1 MKRLFIT
8 VIACWLTAVVMAVS
22 VNDVTGVFRGNLN
35 IGGTPYSN
43 KEVYILPGT
52 ENNTITFVLPDFK
65 YNNAPLGD
73 IVLVNIPMSASG
85 QLTLENRQL
94 YIRAIHERAVID
106 VINGLVDG
114 NTTYNSIV
122 SAGSAQVL
130 LSIQAPSVAEP
141 ILVLFNGNKMT
152 DKNYAITNGGFEG
165 NWSNNEVNG
174 WHSFASATGS
184 LSSMVTAS
192 QFKQSSNV
200 RPGATGHSGLM
211 TSSMTAGV
219 KANGNCTNGQI
230 NAGSM
235 TPDDASGNY
244 NFSDPSNNSY
254 NTPFAGQPDSI
265 VFWTRYV
272 PADRNP
278 SNSVNKARMH
288 TVVTT
293 NARYQDPEAKDYSAV
308 KIADAAI
315 NYSTDAGMSWQR
327 KSVAFNYT
335 GVDVSKT
342 AYVLITFTSNMTPGG
357 GSTYS
362 TGSLFNKTYYY
373 DSVYIDDVE
382 MIYNHALSSLTLD
395 GAAVSFTNGQA
406 VSSRVFSDSQY
417 TIAANTNG
425 KASKSFIG
433 YDADN
438 NRVHVYVVADNYSQ
452 AGAYSLYTLQMATP
466 VLDTEY
472 AYSAST
478 CDNEPYS
485 DELFQNLTQAGVYT
499 KTIPNT
505 QGGDSL
511 ITLTLTILPTY
522 STATVDSILMDENYT
537 WQGREY
543 RNLAP
548 GMYPDTLTLKTVAGC
563 DSLFTLMLK
572 VKPIAYQ
579 FSDSATA
586 CLNEETTWHGKALP
600 TGETGIYRVYDS
612 LQTAY
617 GTDSIYELKLTVL
630 PTYLFSETRYVNEA
644 DLVWRG
650 KTIQGLPQA
659 QDPYMI
665 YDSLVAVN
673 GCDSVYMLRLFVSD
687 LPVTYGFY
695 EAAICQGEFVK
706 YEGVKYTEAFE
717 GDIHVSAPNV
727 YGGDS
732 IVHLT
737 VVILPTYTIDEYQ
750 TITVGDD
757 ITWEGWNLSTM
768 PEGKMTLNASYYTID
783 DCDSTLVLH
792 LTVIPETE
800 QTALDEI
807 KENGRENEWL
817 RVIHDGQLFII
828 RKEEMYNILG
838 TKIQ

>member
-1 MKRLFIT
+1 
-8 VIACWLTAVVMAVS
+8 MAVS
-22 VNDVTGVFRGNLN
+22 VNDVTGVFRGNLQV
-35 IGGTPYSN
+35 GTSTISN
-43 KEVYILPGT
+43 KEIYILPGVT
-52 ENNTITFVLPDFK
+52 ANTVTLVLPSVTASATHF
-65 YNNAPLGD
+65 GD
-73 IVLVNIPMSASG
+73 LVLTNIPMNTNG
-85 QLTLENRQL
+85 QLTLSNGSL
-94 YIRAIHERAVID
+94 YLRATSEQATV
-106 VINGLVDG
+106 
-114 NTTYNSIV
+114 TSTS
-122 SAGSAQVL
+122 SALSSSSAQFTFT
-130 LSIQAPSVAEP
+130 LSSSQLSSLE
-141 ILVLFNGNKMT
+141 FNGSKVT
-152 DKNYAITNGGFEG
+152 DRNYTITNGGFEG
-165 NWSNNEVNG
+165 SWSGNEPTG
-174 WHSFASATGS
+174 WHSFVSATGDYAS
-184 LSSMVTAS
+184 FVTGNTGQFS
-192 QFKQSSNV
+192 QQTDV
-200 RPGATGHSGLM
+200 RPGSTGSYSACIQSKVTL
-211 TSSMTAGV
+211 GV
-219 KANGNCTNGQI
+219 KANGNCTNGRI

-235 TPDDASGNY
+235 SADDASGNY
-244 NFSDPSNNSY
+244 NFSDPSSTGY
-254 NTPFAGQPDSI
+254 NTPFVGTPDSL
-265 VFWTRYV
+265 VFWAKYV
-272 PADRNP
+272 PGGGDVTDA
-278 SNSVNKARMH
+278 SNQARANV
-288 TVVTT
+288 VVTT
-293 NARYQDPEAKDYSAV
+293 NARYQDPESSSSHASAKV
-308 KIADAAI
+308 AAAEI
-315 NYSTDAGMSWQR
+315 NYSATSSKGWQR
-327 KSVAFNYT
+327 LSTPFTYT
-335 GVDVSKT
+335 SIDPSNA
-342 AYVLITFTSNMTPGG
+342 AYILVTFSSNKTPGG
-357 GSTYS
+357 GNATKKSPD
-362 TGSLFNKTYYY
+362 N
-373 DSVYIDDVE
+373 VYLDDVE
-382 MIYNHALSSLTLD
+382 LVYNYALKSLTMNGSAISFSNGRATTSERFSESD
-395 GAAVSFTNGQA
+395 YTFAATA
-406 VSSRVFSDSQY
+406 
-417 TIAANTNG
+417 NG
-425 KASKSFIG
+425 KGAQSFVG
-433 YDADN
+433 YDAQN
-438 NRVHVYVVADNYSQ
+438 NQVHVYVVANNYSQ
-452 AGAYSLYTLQMATP
+452 AGAYSVYTLQMAEP
-466 VLDTEY
+466 LPPIVDTEY

-485 DELFQNLTQAGVYT
+485 DELFQNLTKAGVYN

-522 STATVDSILMDENYT
+522 STATVDSIHMDESYT

-548 GMYPDTLTLKTVAGC
+548 GMYPDTVTLKTVAGC

-630 PTYLFSETRYVNEA
+630 PTYLFTETRYVDVA

-659 QDPYMI
+659 QEPYLI
-665 YDSLVAVN
+665 YDSLVAAN

-687 LPVTYGFY
+687 LPITYGFY

-768 PEGKMTLNASYYTID
+768 PEGNMTLNASYYTID

-807 KENGRENEWL
+807 KENGREDEWL
-817 RVIHDGQLFII
+817 RVIRDGQLFII